1 MCECGM
7 NCSTLNLQNAYELEL
22 LAIDR
27 LKLKRASRFEQA
39 TRIWARASASRCEDL
54 KARAAFSVGRM
65 KGRDGFQRRS
75 SGLPADVA
83 LDN

>member
-54 KARAAFSVGRM
+54 KARAAFSVGRESPS
-65 KGRDGFQRRS
+65 KAGNPKDG
-75 SGLPADVA
+75 A
-83 LDN
+83 LRGQG